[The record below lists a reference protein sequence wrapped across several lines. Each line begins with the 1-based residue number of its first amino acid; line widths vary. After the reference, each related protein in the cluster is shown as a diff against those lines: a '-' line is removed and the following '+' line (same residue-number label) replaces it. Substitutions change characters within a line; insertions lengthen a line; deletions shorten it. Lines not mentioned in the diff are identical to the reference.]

1 MKLIIFG
8 PQGSGKGTYASRLGP
23 ILKVPHISTGDMIRA
38 EIANKTEIGKNVELM
53 ISQGKLAP
61 DEVVNKLL
69 EDRLKKE
76 DAKNGF
82 ILDGYP
88 RNLPQ
93 AQILDKVTKIDAVI
107 NLVVPETVLIQR
119 LSTRIICR
127 RCGTIFN
134 TLTLKPRVEGIC
146 DKCGGELYQRDDD
159 KPEAIKQ
166 RLKFYREQSEPLIS
180 FYRKKGIVLDI
191 PCDRADI
198 PPEIIV
204 EKILNALKFKK

>member
-1 MKLIIFG
+1 MRLIIFG
-8 PQGSGKGTYASRLGP
+8 PQGSGKGTYASRLSPVLGIP
-23 ILKVPHISTGDMIRA
+23 QISTGDMIRA
-38 EIANKTEIGKNVELM
+38 EVALKTPLGREFEKIINAGRLVSDEMANKI
-53 ISQGKLAP
+53 
-61 DEVVNKLL
+61 
-69 EDRLKKE
+69 LKQRIEKE
-76 DAKNGF
+76 DAKKGF

-88 RNLPQ
+88 RTLPQ
-93 AQILDKVTKIDAVI
+93 AENLDKITKIDAVI

-119 LSTRIICR
+119 LSSRIICR
-127 RCGTIFN
+127 KCGTIFN
-134 TLTLKPRVEGIC
+134 TLTLKPKVDGTC

-166 RLKFYREQSEPLIS
+166 RLKLYREQSEPLIT